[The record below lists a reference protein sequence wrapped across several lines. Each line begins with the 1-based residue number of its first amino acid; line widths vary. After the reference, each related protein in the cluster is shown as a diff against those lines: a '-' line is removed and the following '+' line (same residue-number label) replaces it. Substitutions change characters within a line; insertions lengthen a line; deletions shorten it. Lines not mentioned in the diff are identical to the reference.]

1 MQIMKLQRHE
11 LGRKGMKEI
20 ELQDCDIWISGSNAC
35 LVLGISDTTLK
46 RYCTKGKLPE
56 NCFKKLNSRM
66 VRYNLQGLKDWMEES
81 EFASDDLAKYEK
93 ITHIDG
99 HRLAVCK
106 REAKA
111 ESKQR
116 TKDVIASRIKA
127 LEK

>member
-1 MQIMKLQRHE
+1 
-11 LGRKGMKEI
+11 MKELEI
-20 ELQDCDIWISGSNAC
+20 QDFDVWISGAKAC
-35 LVLGISDTTLK
+35 LLLGISDTTLK
-46 RYCTKGKLPE
+46 RYRAKGKLPE

-66 VRYNLQGLKDWMEES
+66 VRYNLKGLKDWMEES
-81 EFASDDLAKYEK
+81 EFASNDLAKYEK

-111 ESKQR
+111 DSKQR
-116 TKDVIASRIKA
+116 TKDVIARRIKA

>member
-1 MQIMKLQRHE
+1 
-11 LGRKGMKEI
+11 MKELEI
-20 ELQDCDIWISGSNAC
+20 QDCDVWISGANAC

-46 RYCTKGKLPE
+46 RYRTKGKLPE

-66 VRYNLQGLKDWMEES
+66 VRYNFQALKDLMES
-81 EFASDDLAKYEK
+81 REFVSDDLAKYEK

-116 TKDVIASRIKA
+116 TKDVIARRIKA